1 MHSLRLSDRTMSYDA
16 GLNMYMHQK
25 PPNQDHD
32 DNDEANEADGTI
44 IIDPHNGATIKGK
57 SHRKISTDTVDQ
69 ADDGI
74 GTSDDETNSNSSSTG
89 PTQETSEES
98 SSSPNMGQS
107 RRVIKLDLA
116 AISQLLAFDEEEE
129 EGLESEE
136 DDEDQLNGNKAWKKT
151 IAKDLA
157 KLTAEKIRRRH
168 SITLC
173 ESRNR
178 KSSTESTT
186 SSVGSEAS
194 STSSPSKEPSNPFAS
209 LNVTSSMQDSSDT
222 SIQDFGTN
230 VSQGPMKTLNLR
242 LEEVAHIRSVLTKA
256 ELEAMAIDSTM
267 RDNIAR
273 GKVCFHCLKTKFGIF
288 SRGQK
293 CEICK
298 QLFCN
303 RCHTKMRI
311 PIEHFSTTPV
321 FALSPIGPIESQS
334 KRIELDQSLNNP
346 QGLQA
351 SSVLPSRKVSLPS
364 GYHMASGVGSAPSS
378 PKSSPKSSQETLS
391 DSVNHSCD
399 QLAEQNQDQPLSLL
413 PTISGMMVGA
423 SQPPASLPPFM
434 LNKNNNSKY
443 ATLPTKT
450 RRLSWMSARDAQRER
465 LEGSLLTVCVDCKD
479 MVVQVIRV
487 SRTTKRHSRAEFSSI
502 TPDNIRD
509 FR

>member
-16 GLNMYMHQK
+16 GLNLMLHHHQQ
-25 PPNQDHD
+25 PPNSDHIE
-32 DNDEANEADGTI
+32 EAGTI
-44 IIDPHNGATIKGK
+44 ILNPHNGATIKGK

-74 GTSDDETNSNSSSTG
+74 GTSDDETNSNSSTNT
-89 PTQETSEES
+89 PETNSES

-129 EGLESEE
+129 EDLVESEE
-136 DDEDQLNGNKAWKKT
+136 DEDQLNGNKAWRKT

-157 KLTAEKIRRRH
+157 KLTTEKIRRRH

-173 ESRNR
+173 ESRHR

-186 SSVGSEAS
+186 SSNES
-194 STSSPSKEPSNPFAS
+194 STTSPRASPSKERENSNNFTS
-209 LNVTSSMQDSSDT
+209 LNVASMQEKAD
-222 SIQDFGTN
+222 INQDFTTN
-230 VSQGPMKTLNLR
+230 NKVKTLNLG

-256 ELEAMAIDSTM
+256 ELEAMSIDSTM

-273 GKVCFHCLKTKFGIF
+273 GKICFHCLKTKFGIF

-293 CEICK
+293 CEMCK

-334 KRIELDQSLNNP
+334 KRIELDQSLN
-346 QGLQA
+346 Q
-351 SSVLPSRKVSLPS
+351 SSRKVSLPN
-364 GYHMASGVGSAPSS
+364 GYPIASSVGSAPSS
-378 PKSSPKSSQETLS
+378 PKLTPKSSQENLS
-391 DSVNHSCD
+391 S
-399 QLAEQNQDQPLSLL
+399 QNSTQPQSLL

-423 SQPPASLPPFM
+423 SQPTSLPPFM
-434 LNKNNNSKY
+434 LNKNNNKY

-450 RRLSWMSARDAQRER
+450 RRLSWMSARDAHREK

-502 TPDNIRD
+502 TPDNVRD
-509 FR
+509 LR